1 MKKLFVTITLLAAL
15 VGSAFA
21 EEFVFCGNFINDDES
36 KYLLFIDIDA
46 REPYDLEK
54 EQLSFF
60 IDLQKRGFSKVE
72 VHSYKMTEDCESWA
86 ASMSREHRVYCTFE
100 LYENNNRI
108 ISHVCGDGTVIEY
121 ICYENNEEK

>member
-1 MKKLFVTITLLAAL
+1 MKRFIITITLLVAL

-21 EEFVFCGNFINDDES
+21 EEFVLCGQFINDDES

-46 REPYDLEK
+46 REPYDAEK

-60 IDLQKRGFSKVE
+60 IDLQNSGFSKVE

-100 LYENNNRI
+100 LHEKYRI

-121 ICYENNEEK
+121 ICYENKGEE

>member
-1 MKKLFVTITLLAAL
+1 MKRFIITIILLAAL

-21 EEFVFCGNFINDDES
+21 EEFVLCGQFIDDDDEGE
-36 KYLLFIDIDA
+36 YLLFIDIDA
-46 REPYDLEK
+46 REPYDAEK

-60 IDLQKRGFSKVE
+60 IELQNSGFSKVE

-86 ASMSREHRVYCTFE
+86 ASMSKEHRVYGTFE
-100 LYENNNRI
+100 VHKNYNI

-121 ICYENNEEK
+121 IGFTNKEGE

>member
-1 MKKLFVTITLLAAL
+1 MKRFIITITLLAAL

-21 EEFVFCGNFINDDES
+21 EEFVLCGQFIDDEDE
-36 KYLLFIDIDA
+36 YFLFIDIDA
-46 REPYDLEK
+46 REPYDAEK

-60 IDLQKRGFSKVE
+60 IDLQNNSGFSKVE

-86 ASMSREHRVYCTFE
+86 ASMSKEHRVYCTFE
-100 LYENNNRI
+100 VHKNYNI

-121 ICYENNEEK
+121 ICYKNNEEK